1 MSLNPSND
9 RGWTPAPGEV
19 LSVAG
24 LISLV
29 RSLTENTFHDIWL
42 EGEISDL
49 RIPASGHAYFNLSD
63 KSAQLRAVCFRSA
76 LRLLDHPPKNG
87 MAVLARGRLSVYE
100 QRGDLQLI
108 VEHMAPVG
116 VGLMRLQLEALKKKL
131 QIEGLFA
138 EERKR
143 PLPAMPRAIAVV
155 TSPTG
160 AVVRDILHVLKRR
173 APWLDV
179 YVCPARVQ
187 GEKAPEEIVRA
198 LRDAQEPEQVE
209 LVIVGRGGGAG
220 EDLSAFNDERVVR
233 AVAGCRVPVISA
245 VGHETDFTLTDFAA
259 DKRAPT
265 PSAAAELAAREGSH
279 WQALL
284 ARSELS
290 LASSMR
296 ALTAGLRETLGSLDP
311 HRFEPGRVI
320 ERRRLR
326 VDRLME
332 SASGALSRNFAGL
345 KERFHEA
352 RRELGSISPELR
364 LAGSSSRLCAL
375 EARLHSSLERDF
387 TSRKNKLALLGG
399 SLDKL
404 SPTAVLKRGY
414 AVVVDGRGKVVTDAG
429 TRSPGEEVEVS
440 LARGALGCRI
450 VRVDRD

>member
-1 MSLNPSND
+1 
-9 RGWTPAPGEV
+9 
-19 LSVAG
+19 
-24 LISLV
+24 
-29 RSLTENTFHDIWL
+29 
-42 EGEISDL
+42 
-49 RIPASGHAYFNLSD
+49 
-63 KSAQLRAVCFRSA
+63 
-76 LRLLDHPPKNG
+76 
-87 MAVLARGRLSVYE
+87 
-100 QRGDLQLI
+100 
-108 VEHMAPVG
+108 
-116 VGLMRLQLEALKKKL
+116 MRLQLEALKKKL

-279 WQALL
+279 WLALL